1 MYGVST
7 SGCSLDHICISQAE
21 RESELKAKR
30 DERYQRQADERKL
43 RQAER
48 YGPKGQGHGPW
59 AMGLTRGRRSSLP
72 LGWQGLLGLC
82 SLGCWLCHAL
92 GVSC

>member
-7 SGCSLDHICISQAE
+7 SGCSLDHIYISQAE

-48 YGPKGQGHGPW
+48 YGPKGHGPW
-59 AMGLTRGRRSSLP
+59 ARAMDHGQALWEGIKK
-72 LGWQGLLGLC
+72 GW
-82 SLGCWLCHAL
+82 SR
-92 GVSC
+92 VKV